1 MSYQIELE
9 TKITI
14 NVKNCNFEHLTAKFL
29 FALKDLFQQF
39 ITAVLLHY
47 FEEYYKNGKLKMIL
61 GIACKS
67 FFASCFAI
75 FRLSLASSFCR
86 RSLSVVGISAGFTT
100 MFFIP
105 VYLIF
110 DVPKIC

>member
-1 MSYQIELE
+1 MSYQIEFG

-47 FEEYYKNGKLKMIL
+47 FEEYYKNGKLKELLNIDNYRRKSTNARTRFKTHIPIVGVAMNIIL
-61 GIACKS
+61 NYQTVERNLRQPILKN
-67 FFASCFAI
+67 
-75 FRLSLASSFCR
+75 
-86 RSLSVVGISAGFTT
+86 V
-100 MFFIP
+100 
-105 VYLIF
+105 
-110 DVPKIC
+110 